1 MANKN
6 DLNKLP
12 QLGFLYDTINKII
25 DNIRYIFVKIDLLQG
40 DIDLDELEN
49 KVETNTNSI
58 STLNTFK
65 TNTTSILTSN
75 GITSNSNH
83 DARIAALETKVASL
97 ETSLNSAIE
106 RIAAL

>member
-12 QLGFLYDTINKII
+12 QRGFLYDTINKII

-49 KVETNTNSI
+49 KVETNTN
-58 STLNTFK
+58 N
-65 TNTTSILTSN
+65 
-75 GITSNSNH
+75 ITKNSN
-83 DARIAALETKVASL
+83 RIAALEAKKSR
-97 ETSLNSAIE
+97 SFSAAYNE
-106 RIAAL
+106 SYG

>member
-12 QLGFLYDTINKII
+12 QRGFLYDTINKII